1 MGARALLPVLMV
13 VLAAGSLAAQEK
25 QGSKAPPAEPQSPH
39 AYNITPEE
47 KDRKNPVRFTDASV
61 ERGKKIFMSQCAV
74 CHGDKGDGKG
84 EVAAEMKIQPPDFTK
99 PDTLSKRTDGELF
112 AIIGTGSAKMPGQA
126 TRMQDREKWQ
136 VINYL
141 RSLAGKVPAK
151 ATEKERDEEQNI
163 QSFPQ

>member
-1 MGARALLPVLMV
+1 MRARALLPVLTMALV
-13 VLAAGSLAAQEK
+13 VGSLAAQEK
-25 QGSKAPPAEPQSPH
+25 QGAKPSPSTVQSPH

-61 ERGKKIFMSQCAV
+61 ERGKKIFTSQCAA
-74 CHGDKGDGKG
+74 CHGEKGDGKG
-84 EVAAEMKIQPPDFTK
+84 ELAAEMKIQPADLTK

-112 AIIGTGSAKMPGQA
+112 AIIGTGSEKMPGQG
-126 TRMQDREKWQ
+126 TRMQDRQKWQ

-141 RSLAGKVPAK
+141 RSLEGKTPAK
-151 ATEKERDEEQNI
+151 ATQQERDEEQNI